1 MIHPLLERAEGETVV
16 FDGAMGTMLMAYG
29 LSSGESPELWNL
41 EKPSVVG
48 EIHRRYYEA
57 GSEVVH
63 TNTFGGNP
71 LKLEGQGLADK
82 VGIINLAAVKIAKS
96 VCPAGKFVAGD
107 IGPTGKFFKPLG
119 DATPEAM
126 EEAFRRQAEALLGGE
141 ADLISIET
149 MFSLQEALAAVRASK
164 ATGNTLVVA
173 SMTYSRTKRGFFTMM
188 GESVTQCVS
197 ALEDAGADVIGT
209 NCTLGS
215 KDMVELTKE
224 IRAATRKP
232 ILIQPNAGKPV
243 TRKGITTY
251 EQSPA
256 EFGQDGK
263 KIKEAG
269 ADLIGGCCGTTPEF
283 IRELVRA
290 IACVRQDP
298 NPPSNSCSQS
308 GTLLSK
314 ES

>member
-1 MIHPLLERAEGETVV
+1 MHAVLELAKRKTVI
-16 FDGAMGTMLMAYG
+16 FDGAMGTMLMGSG
-29 LSSGESPELWNL
+29 LSSGQIPELWNL
-41 EKPSVVG
+41 EKPSVVE

-57 GSEVVH
+57 GSDVVH

-71 LKLEGQGLADK
+71 LKLESTGLAGK
-82 VGIINLAAVKIAKS
+82 VGMINVAAVKIAKS
-96 VCPAGKFVAGD
+96 VCPAGKLVAGD

-126 EEAFRRQAEALLGGE
+126 EEAFRMQAEALLGAG

-149 MFSLQEALAAVRASK
+149 MFSLQEALAALRASK
-164 ATGNTLVVA
+164 AIGDTLVIA
-173 SMTYSRTKRGFFTMM
+173 STTYNRTKKGFFTMM

-215 KDMVELTKE
+215 KDMVDLTKE
-224 IRAATRKP
+224 IRGATRKP

-269 ADLIGGCCGTTPEF
+269 ADMIGGCCGTTAEF
-283 IRELVRA
+283 IRDLVKA
-290 IACVRQDP
+290 IA
-298 NPPSNSCSQS
+298 
-308 GTLLSK
+308 
-314 ES
+314 

>member
-1 MIHPLLERAEGETVV
+1 MIHPLLERTQRKTIV
-16 FDGAMGTMLMAYG
+16 FDGAMGTMLMASG
-29 LSSGESPELWNL
+29 LSSGQSPELWNL
-41 EKPSVVG
+41 EKPSVVE

-57 GSEVVH
+57 GSDVVH

-71 LKLEGQGLADK
+71 VKLADRGLADK
-82 VGIINLAAVKIAKS
+82 VGMINLAAVKIAKS
-96 VCPAGKFVAGD
+96 ACPEGKFVAGD

-119 DATPEAM
+119 DATPESL
-126 EEAFRRQAEALLGGE
+126 EEAFREQAQALVGGG

-164 ATGNTLVVA
+164 AIGDILVIA
-173 SMTYSRTKRGFFTMM
+173 SMTYNRTKRGFFTMM

-197 ALEDAGADVIGT
+197 ALEETGADVIGA

-215 KDMVELTKE
+215 KDMVDLTKE
-224 IRAATRKP
+224 IRGATTKP

-243 TRKGITTY
+243 TRKGITAY

-256 EFGQDGK
+256 EFGLDGK

-269 ADLIGGCCGTTPEF
+269 ADMIGGCCGTTAEF
-283 IRELVRA
+283 IRELVKA
-290 IACVRQDP
+290 IA
-298 NPPSNSCSQS
+298 
-308 GTLLSK
+308 
-314 ES
+314 